1 MEVEV
6 DLPEEIWKIMEEN
19 KISVEWAILKGIC
32 LLGRGAV
39 QAKASRL
46 LKSVSA
52 PARRRR

>member
-1 MEVEV
+1 MEIEV

-19 KISVEWAILKGIC
+19 GISVEWAILKGIY
-32 LLGRGAV
+32 LSGQGAV

-52 PARRRR
+52 PTRRRR

>member
-1 MEVEV
+1 MEIEV
-6 DLPEEIWKIMEEN
+6 DLPEEIWEIMEEN

-32 LLGRGAV
+32 LSSRGAV

-52 PARRRR
+52 PARRHR